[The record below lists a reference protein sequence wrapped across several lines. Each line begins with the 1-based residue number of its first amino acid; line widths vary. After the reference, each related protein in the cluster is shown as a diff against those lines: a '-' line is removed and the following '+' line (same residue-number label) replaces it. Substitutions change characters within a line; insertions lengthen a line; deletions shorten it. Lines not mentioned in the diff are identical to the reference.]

1 MDEFP
6 DHTICCIKGC
16 DLPSL
21 ALGLCNKHWRRTKA
35 YGSPA
40 VTQRHGGMF
49 IGKTP
54 EVRFKMQYKIATTGC
69 WEWVSGK
76 DADGYGLFSGL
87 VNGTPYRRAHRWSW
101 AFHNN
106 APIPKWGNICHTCDN
121 PSCVNP
127 EHLWLGTAMDNQQ
140 DKHRKGRAN
149 APFGEQI
156 PGSKLLEQQV
166 LAIIADPRPA
176 SRIAAEYGI
185 AAGTV
190 SDIKR
195 RKSWAHLDAPVA
207 VRQKRESPMKGRS
220 DRVTPDIV
228 REIRTSPMKGTELAK
243 KFEISVQQVC
253 AIRKRRAWAH
263 ID

>member
-1 MDEFP
+1 MDEFL

-40 VTQRHGGMF
+40 VTQRHSGMF

-54 EVRFKMQYKIATTGC
+54 EVRFKMQYKVAESGC
-69 WEWVSGK
+69 WEWISGK

-87 VNGTPYRRAHRWSW
+87 VDGTPYKRAHRWSW
-101 AFHNN
+101 AFHNKEV
-106 APIPKWGNICHTCDN
+106 IQKWGNICHKCDN

-127 EHLWLGTAMDNQQ
+127 DHLWLGTAMENQQ

-149 APFGEQI
+149 TPFGEKIQ
-156 PGSKLLEQQV
+156 GSKLTEDQV
-166 LAIIADPRPA
+166 RAILADPRPG
-176 SRIAAEYGI
+176 SRIASEYGI
-185 AAGTV
+185 AAGSV

-195 RKSWAHLDAPVA
+195 RKSWAHLDVEN
-207 VRQKRESPMKGRS
+207 VVKSK
-220 DRVTPDIV
+220 
-228 REIRTSPMKGTELAK
+228 RTSPMKGKSSKLNEDAVRDIRSSTLSGLELAVK
-243 KFEISVQQVC
+243 YDISPQQVC
-253 AIRKRRAWAH
+253 GIRKRRAWKH
-263 ID
+263 VE

>member
-1 MDEFP
+1 MDEFL

-40 VTQRHGGMF
+40 VTQKHSGMF

-54 EVRFKMQYKIATTGC
+54 EVRFKMQYKVAESGC

-106 APIPKWGNICHTCDN
+106 AAIPKWGNICHKCDH

-127 EHLWLGTAMDNQQ
+127 EHLWLGTAMENQQ
-140 DKHRKGRAN
+140 DKHNKGRAN

-156 PGSKLLEQQV
+156 PGAKLLEHQV
-166 LAIIADPRPA
+166 LAIISDPRPA
-176 SRIAAEYGI
+176 SRISAEYGI
-185 AAGTV
+185 AAGSV

-195 RKSWAHLDAPVA
+195 RKSWAHLDAPEA
-207 VRQKRESPMKGRS
+207 VKHKRESPMKGRS
-220 DRVTPDIV
+220 DRVNADIV
-228 REIRTSPMKGTELAK
+228 RDIRTSELSGKALAEK
-243 KFEISVQQVC
+243 YQISPQMVC
-253 AIRKRRAWAH
+253 SIRKRRAWAH